1 MPVAR
6 ALLSAP
12 KLISNDVHDLILL
25 LRCKEPFKYD
35 ASPMSVEQQKI
46 EHIYKMLRAMKFAD
60 IVRDHEKDEVRTTM
74 AAYDKALRRSA
85 RLGAQMSLTQAD
97 LMSRYFAARDKDAV
111 AEAKKRV
118 FGGRPTNTA
127 DFFYRIVMYLLASL
141 GLLCLAFGGMTKW
154 IG

>member
-6 ALLSAP
+6 ALLGAP
-12 KLISNDVHDLILL
+12 KLISNDVHDLVLL

-85 RLGAQMSLTQAD
+85 RL
-97 LMSRYFAARDKDAV
+97 
-111 AEAKKRV
+111 
-118 FGGRPTNTA
+118 
-127 DFFYRIVMYLLASL
+127 
-141 GLLCLAFGGMTKW
+141 
-154 IG
+154 